1 MNTWNFHFPEG
12 SCQLYF
18 CVFPPL
24 LPARHKVGPK
34 FVRSRRR
41 SSAGSR
47 RSMEAGSAVASVPP
61 MAMRRQSVRL
71 CITAPRRCRLS
82 RSTSRRP
89 VASAWSRRQT
99 EPAWRQR
106 HGRDQLGRRGSVEA
120 ARAAARAGFDCN
132 HRCTARQ
139 PDQSHSCRR
148 SVARCATG
156 GRQVRLKLHVLHAST
171 ERDLDTAFASWPN
184 CGQVRS

>member
-1 MNTWNFHFPEG
+1 MNTWNFYFPEG

-18 CVFPPL
+18 CVFPPV
-24 LPARHKVGPK
+24 LPARHKVRPK

-47 RSMEAGSAVASVPP
+47 RSIEAGSAVASVPP

-89 VASAWSRRQT
+89 VAKSTCGLNVWHERTNLLRCVRPFMAQIDRHRNAAIYPESEQKPTLRGSRECDDFDPQRKVACPRERGGVMSPNTDYRQANSRR
-99 EPAWRQR
+99 
-106 HGRDQLGRRGSVEA
+106 
-120 ARAAARAGFDCN
+120 
-132 HRCTARQ
+132 
-139 PDQSHSCRR
+139 
-148 SVARCATG
+148 
-156 GRQVRLKLHVLHAST
+156 
-171 ERDLDTAFASWPN
+171 
-184 CGQVRS
+184 

>member
-89 VASAWSRRQT
+89 VAKSTCGLNVRHERANLLRCVRPFMAHLCRPAGPAACPLLEVFLPRRVTSVPYRGTALAQVLATRWHPNDGRKRTTLRRLARGRGQDFHLSR
-99 EPAWRQR
+99 
-106 HGRDQLGRRGSVEA
+106 
-120 ARAAARAGFDCN
+120 
-132 HRCTARQ
+132 
-139 PDQSHSCRR
+139 
-148 SVARCATG
+148 
-156 GRQVRLKLHVLHAST
+156 
-171 ERDLDTAFASWPN
+171 
-184 CGQVRS
+184 